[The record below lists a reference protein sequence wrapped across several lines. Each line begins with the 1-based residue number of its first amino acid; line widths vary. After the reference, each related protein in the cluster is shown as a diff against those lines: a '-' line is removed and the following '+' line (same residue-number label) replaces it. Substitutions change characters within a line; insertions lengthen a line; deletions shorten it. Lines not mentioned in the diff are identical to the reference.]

1 MINLFTYLAAVQPT
15 GLGGELKGK
24 GPLGLE
30 GKNPTDVFTLFPSV
44 ISTII
49 GVLTASAIL
58 WFIFQFIIGAFGWV
72 SSGGDQKAVEAARSR
87 ITNAVIGI
95 ILVFGALVLISV
107 LGSLMGLDVLNL
119 RGMLCSLGAGQAK
132 CL

>member
-1 MINLFTYLAAVQPT
+1 MITVFTYLAAVQPT

-30 GKNPTDVFTLFPSV
+30 GKNPTDVFTLFPNV

-58 WFIFQFIIGAFGWV
+58 WFIFQFIIGAYGWLAA
-72 SSGGDQKAVEAARSR
+72 GGDQKAVETARSR
-87 ITNAVIGI
+87 IINAVIGLL
-95 ILVFGALVLISV
+95 LVLGALILISV
-107 LGSLMGLDVLNL
+107 IGSLLGIDVLNL
-119 RGMLCSLGAGQAK
+119 RKMICNLRAGQAT
-132 CL
+132 CP

>member
-1 MINLFTYLAAVQPT
+1 MSTLFTYLAQVKPT

-30 GKNPTDVFTLFPSV
+30 GKNPTDVFTLFPNV

-58 WFIFQFIIGAFGWV
+58 WFIFQFIIGAYGWLAA
-72 SSGGDQKAVEAARSR
+72 GGDQKAVETARAR
-87 ITNAVIGI
+87 IMNAVIG
-95 ILVFGALVLISV
+95 LVLVVSALVIITVIGSLLGINILN
-107 LGSLMGLDVLNL
+107 LGSTIVI
-119 RGMLCSLGAGQAK
+119 LGPSK
-132 CL
+132 